1 MEDNETYEDKVVK
14 AEYTYESLKDKEH
27 DLFEK
32 NKLLEK
38 QLDILKNYL
47 IDFLESE
54 YGDTRSEALNYIN
67 DLFKDKLNGGIIMD
81 TYEFEKVCKNA
92 IINYYKENSEITD
105 NVELNIQNVYVVWLC
120 KTLQNMK
127 ALLSTTL
134 YDGMYFECT
143 YNGDKNELYLD
154 AYKKWKNIKIEK
166 KDFDSDA
173 H

>member
-14 AEYTYESLKDKEH
+14 AEYTYKSLKDKVH

-38 QLDILKNYL
+38 QLDILKKEV

-54 YGDTRSEALNYIN
+54 YGDTKSEALNYIN

-120 KTLQNMK
+120 KTLQNM
-127 ALLSTTL
+127 
-134 YDGMYFECT
+134 
-143 YNGDKNELYLD
+143 
-154 AYKKWKNIKIEK
+154 
-166 KDFDSDA
+166 
-173 H
+173 

>member
-14 AEYTYESLKDKEH
+14 AEYTYESLKDKVH

-38 QLDILKNYL
+38 QLDILKKEV

-143 YNGDKNELYLD
+143 YNGDKKEMYID
-154 AYKKWKNIKIEK
+154 AYKKWENFKVIKDI
-166 KDFDSDA
+166 
-173 H
+173 

>member
-14 AEYTYESLKDKEH
+14 AEYTYESLKDKVH

-38 QLDILKNYL
+38 QLDILKKEV

-54 YGDTRSEALNYIN
+54 YGDTKSEALNYIN

-127 ALLSTTL
+127 ALLITTL
-134 YDGMYFECT
+134 YDGMYFECI

-166 KDFDSDA
+166 KDFDSEA

>member
-1 MEDNETYEDKVVK
+1 
-14 AEYTYESLKDKEH
+14 
-27 DLFEK
+27 
-32 NKLLEK
+32 
-38 QLDILKNYL
+38 
-47 IDFLESE
+47 
-54 YGDTRSEALNYIN
+54 
-67 DLFKDKLNGGIIMD
+67 MD

-166 KDFDSDA
+166 KDFDSEA

>member
-14 AEYTYESLKDKEH
+14 AEYTYESLKDKVH

-38 QLDILKNYL
+38 QLDILKKEV

-54 YGDTRSEALNYIN
+54 YGDTKSEALNYIN

-166 KDFDSDA
+166 KDFDSEA

>member
-166 KDFDSDA
+166 KDFDSEA

>member
-14 AEYTYESLKDKEH
+14 AEYTYESLKDKVH

-38 QLDILKNYL
+38 QLDILKKEV

-54 YGDTRSEALNYIN
+54 YGDTKSEALNYIN

-127 ALLSTTL
+127 ALLITTL

-166 KDFDSDA
+166 KDFDSEA

>member
-14 AEYTYESLKDKEH
+14 AEYTYESVGSVLS
-27 DLFEK
+27 FAPIT

-38 QLDILKNYL
+38 QLDILKKEV

-54 YGDTRSEALNYIN
+54 YGDTKSEALNYIN
-67 DLFKDKLNGGIIMD
+67 DLFKDKFNGGIIMD

-154 AYKKWKNIKIEK
+154 AYKKWKNKKIEK
-166 KDFDSDA
+166 KDFDSEA